1 MFVISWPAMMGK
13 YGTWAWIPV
22 HTLHYLQAIRT
33 WKDSTEKDEKD
44 SQRAINAEKQSR
56 TAGLREL
63 PMLGMFWPMSIALKS
78 TSILR

>member
-1 MFVISWPAMMGK
+1 MMEK
-13 YGTWAWIPV
+13 YLGMDQGSYS
-22 HTLHYLQAIRT
+22 TLYLQAIRT

-63 PMLGMFWPMSIALKS
+63 PMFGMFWPMSIALKS

>member
-1 MFVISWPAMMGK
+1 MYQESSP
-13 YGTWAWIPV
+13 
-22 HTLHYLQAIRT
+22 TLDLLLC
-33 WKDSTEKDEKD
+33 DEKD

-63 PMLGMFWPMSIALKS
+63 PMLRMFWPMSIALKS